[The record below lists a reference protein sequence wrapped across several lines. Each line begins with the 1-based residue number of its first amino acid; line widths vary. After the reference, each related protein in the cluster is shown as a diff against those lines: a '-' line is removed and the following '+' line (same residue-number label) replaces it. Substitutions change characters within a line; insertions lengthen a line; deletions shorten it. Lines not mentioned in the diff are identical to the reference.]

1 MITEDL
7 KMEKEIC
14 LKAIVCLPTSS
25 NVCLA
30 QRFICGGGWFVKQ
43 VASLVTIYANAFTT
57 NSHLYF
63 KPRMSLTNKNAEAKT
78 TN

>member
-30 QRFICGGGWFVKQ
+30 QRFICGGGWFVK
-43 VASLVTIYANAFTT
+43 
-57 NSHLYF
+57 
-63 KPRMSLTNKNAEAKT
+63 
-78 TN
+78 